1 MNQENNQ
8 QTYQKSLELHVT
20 PQKQAQVLPEHI
32 KMKKTHSDSELCFPD
47 YIWTVFSLSSLQVI
61 SSW

>member
-8 QTYQKSLELHVT
+8 QTYQKSSELHVT

-32 KMKKTHSDSELCFPD
+32 KKKKTHSELCFSD